1 MNFNGGEQNADSSCG
16 GDSKTS
22 AFGAFFEE
30 FQQAFSGGLEDL
42 RNAAVFVTTG
52 SEVGEGQRF
61 TNTQQKEDACYANFI
76 APISTVLADN
86 GNSHSRM
93 AQMKADN
100 LFA

>member
-1 MNFNGGEQNADSSCG
+1 MNFNGGEQSADSGCG

-30 FQQAFSGGLEDL
+30 FQQAISGGFDDL

-52 SEVGEGQRF
+52 SEVGEGQKF
-61 TNTQQKEDACYANFI
+61 TNTQQKENACYANTI
-76 APISTVLADN
+76 APISTILADN
-86 GNSHSRM
+86 GNSHSNFSRL
-93 AQMKADN
+93 KADK